1 MTKKPKSRTRLLTT
15 GAVVLIAAIAIGFL
29 YVRYVRTPWTR
40 DGQVSAKL
48 IAIAPRVTGT
58 VVAVNVVDNQ
68 LVSKGDLLFEIDP
81 SDFELAVESS
91 RVQLEEARQ
100 QVASLEA
107 AVAAQEASVSEA
119 RAGIR
124 TAEAQIESAKG
135 AVAAAEGL
143 VSSGY
148 AGLQSAQASI
158 DKSTAELDESI
169 RERDRAAKLA
179 EDGAGS
185 VASAEGKAAAALAAE
200 ATLDGARANL
210 LNAQATLYQG
220 EASLMQARA
229 NLVVAE
235 AGLGEADARLASA
248 LANLAQAQANLGV
261 PGDQNVQI
269 RAAKVSLA
277 DAELD
282 LERTT
287 VRAPTDGYVTNLNVD
302 VGDYASPGTPMLA
315 FVDSESF
322 YVQGFFR
329 ETQLR
334 HMNPGDRAVV
344 TLMSHRNKPIEGVVE
359 SIGWAINPPDV
370 ATTEGAGGL
379 VPQVE
384 PSFDWIRLA
393 QRVPV
398 RVRIETVPEGVQ
410 LISGTTASVVIK
422 PES

>member
-1 MTKKPKSRTRLLTT
+1 MIKKPKSRTRLLTT

-29 YVRYVRTPWTR
+29 YIRYVRAPWTR
-40 DGQVSAKL
+40 DGRVSANL

-58 VVAVNVVDNQ
+58 VVAVNVIDNQ
-68 LVSKGDLLFEIDP
+68 WVSKGDLLFEIDP
-81 SDFELAVESS
+81 SDFELQVESAQ
-91 RVQLEEARQ
+91 VQLEEARQ

-135 AVAAAEGL
+135 AVAAAEGK

-169 RERDRAAKLA
+169 RDRDRAAKLA
-179 EDGAGS
+179 QDGAGS
-185 VASAEGKAAAALAAE
+185 VASAESKAAAAQAAE

-229 NLVVAE
+229 NRVVAE
-235 AGLGEADARLASA
+235 AGLGEAQARLASA

-261 PGDQNVQI
+261 PGDRNVQI
-269 RAAKVSLA
+269 RAARVDLA
-277 DAELD
+277 NAELQLD
-282 LERTT
+282 RTKIL
-287 VRAPTDGYVTNLNVD
+287 APTDGYVTNLNVD
-302 VGDYASPGTPMLA
+302 LGDYATPGTPMLA
-315 FVDSESF
+315 FVDSASF
-322 YVQGFFR
+322 HVQGFFR

-334 HMNPGDRAVV
+334 HMSPGDRAVV

-359 SIGWAINPPDV
+359 SIGWAINPPDI
-370 ATTEGAGGL
+370 ATTEGTSGL
-379 VPQVE
+379 VPQVQ

-422 PES
+422 PER

>member
-29 YVRYVRTPWTR
+29 YIRYVRTPWTR

-58 VVAVNVVDNQ
+58 VVEVNVVDNQ

-91 RVQLEEARQ
+91 RVQLQDARQ

-185 VASAEGKAAAALAAE
+185 VASAEGKAA
-200 ATLDGARANL
+200 TLDGARANL

-248 LANLAQAQANLGV
+248 LANLAQAQADLGV
-261 PGDQNVQI
+261 PGE
-269 RAAKVSLA
+269 A

-359 SIGWAINPPDV
+359 SIGWAINPPNV
-370 ATTEGAGGL
+370 ATTEGASGL
-379 VPQVE
+379 VPQIE

-410 LISGTTASVVIK
+410 LISGTTASVVGVQLISGTTASVVIK